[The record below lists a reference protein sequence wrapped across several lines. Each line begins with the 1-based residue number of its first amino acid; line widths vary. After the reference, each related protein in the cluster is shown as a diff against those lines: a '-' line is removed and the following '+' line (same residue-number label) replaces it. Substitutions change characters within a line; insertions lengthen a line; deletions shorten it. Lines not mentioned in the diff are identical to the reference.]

1 LKLWGRGKTGPLKK
15 WLVKTLAQRKEDGKQ
30 RRVSVNTA
38 TKVGVGAY
46 IIISLVFDVLSG
58 HLSFWRDLV
67 IALSVAVAIG
77 MGRAVAKARSK

>member
-1 LKLWGRGKTGPLKK
+1 VP
-15 WLVKTLAQRKEDGKQ
+15 
-30 RRVSVNTA
+30 VNTP
-38 TKVGVGAY
+38 TKVGIGAY

-77 MGRAVAKARSK
+77 ISRAVAKASSK